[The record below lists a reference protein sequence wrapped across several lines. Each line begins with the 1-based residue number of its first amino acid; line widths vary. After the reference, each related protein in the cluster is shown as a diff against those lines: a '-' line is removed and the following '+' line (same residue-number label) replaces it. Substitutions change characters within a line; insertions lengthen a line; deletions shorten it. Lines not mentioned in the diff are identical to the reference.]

1 MAQIAENGEGFW
13 GRETAKTPP
22 KNKNT
27 AHLARFHP
35 SSTVGDT
42 KPNSSIIYRID
53 YGAQGESPSSLKK
66 QFKKKGKR
74 ARALTAHSSPIIVFA
89 VCQLNRTMP
98 VVV

>member
-1 MAQIAENGEGFW
+1 MASILFDGADCRERGRVFG

-35 SSTVGDT
+35 SSTVGGT

-53 YGAQGESPSSLKK
+53 YGAQGESPSGLKK
-66 QFKKKGKR
+66 QFKKKVNVH
-74 ARALTAHSSPIIVFA
+74 AHSPRTRRQSSFSRFA
-89 VCQLNRTMP
+89 S
-98 VVV
+98 